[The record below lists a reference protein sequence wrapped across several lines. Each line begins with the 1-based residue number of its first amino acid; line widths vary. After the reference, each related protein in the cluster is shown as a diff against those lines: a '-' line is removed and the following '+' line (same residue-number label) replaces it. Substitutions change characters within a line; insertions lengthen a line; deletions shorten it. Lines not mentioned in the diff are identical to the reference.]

1 MEFESTLLRSRT
13 YTGVLAALQEQ
24 GIDGRSLATLEQ
36 SGARDTGRVL
46 SLLRDFPGLA
56 ANGLVDAPRVS
67 FALSRSFGGAYKQ
80 MNAAMAAIELE
91 PRRDDGRFRRGAR
104 PPANSPWQIGHAVP
118 LDSDATA
125 TPGAAY
131 PRVGQTVSLDVR
143 AGLPWPVRYQGNRG
157 TCVAFAVAALVEL
170 ERCRRGERIDLSE
183 QFLYWAI
190 KTHGDDGLPD
200 QDGTWLQFAL
210 AVLASHGIAEEAL
223 WEYEQRLDPDNISH
237 GGPERPSAAVL
248 QDALA
253 RAVDAGVHVDAPVA
267 AAVPILDLL
276 RQGRAV
282 AVSLP
287 VFVDPMGRGR
297 SNWDAA
303 IAVNLGQ
310 VLDPPPTAVM
320 DGAHAVCLTGFAA
333 DPDEPAGGYFIL
345 RNSWSERWGA
355 NLPAPGVHGPEP
367 GYGQV
372 SASYVDRYLLE
383 YAAL

>member
-13 YTGVLAALQEQ
+13 YTGVLAALQEY
-24 GIDGRSLATLEQ
+24 GVDGRSLATLEQ
-36 SGARDTGRVL
+36 AGARDTGRVL

-67 FALSRSFGGAYKQ
+67 FALSRSFGGAYTQ
-80 MNAAMAAIELE
+80 MNAALAAIELE
-91 PRRDDGRFRRGAR
+91 PRREDGRFRRGAR
-104 PPANSPWQIGHAVP
+104 PPANSRWQIGDAVP
-118 LDSDATA
+118 LDGDDAA
-125 TPGAAY
+125 ASGAAY
-131 PRVGQTVSLDVR
+131 PRVSQIAPLDVR

-170 ERCRRGERIDLSE
+170 EYGRRGERLDLSE

-190 KTHGDDGLPD
+190 KTHGNDGLPN

-223 WEYEQRLDPDNISH
+223 WAYEQRLDPDNISH
-237 GGPERPSAAVL
+237 GGPDLPSAAML
-248 QDALA
+248 EDALT
-253 RAVDAGVHVDAPVA
+253 RATRAGVHVDAPVA
-267 AAVPILDLL
+267 AAVPVLDLL

-297 SNWDAA
+297 SNWDAS

-355 NLPAPGVHGPEP
+355 HLPAPGVHGPEP